1 MASDRSLE
9 FTPTWAVALVCF
21 VFILI
26 SVILEES
33 IHHVGKW
40 LTKRNKKALY
50 EALEKIKSELMLL
63 GFISLLLTVSQ
74 TYVAKICISESLS
87 ETMLPCRK
95 DTSDTKT
102 SSEEK
107 NRKLL
112 SRALF
117 SSQESQRRILAG
129 GSDTSCLDK
138 EMVPLVSQGAMHQ
151 LHIFIFVLAIFQ
163 VLYSIITMGL
173 GRAKMRRWKVWEK
186 ETETIEYQFSYD
198 PSRFRLTHETSF
210 VRLHAHF
217 WNKIPIMIWI
227 ESFFRQFFNSV
238 TKVDYLTLRHGFISA
253 HLAPNSKFNFRKY
266 ISRSLEDD
274 FKVVVGISPPLW
286 VFAVIFL
293 LLNVE
298 GWQAYFW
305 LSFIPLIIV
314 LLVGTK
320 LQVIITKMAVEI
332 QARHAVV
339 KGLPVVKPS
348 NEHFWFGRPQLVLFL
363 IHFVLFVNA
372 FQLANFFWT
381 WYEFGLKSC
390 FHEKFGAIIIRVS
403 IGVAVQFLC
412 SYMTFPLYAL
422 VTQMG
427 SNTKEAIF
435 NEQTANA
442 VKRWHKTAKKKKR
455 QQESGSG
462 GSAEASTQ
470 ISSPVR
476 FLRRFKTT
484 GAFDR
489 KGASERIYY
498 SEHEMSDLEVDASLL
513 NDERSIRSQTTKGKE
528 KKEAT
533 EIVPTERDVDS
544 DPDNT
549 AFSFAKV

>member
-33 IHHVGKW
+33 IHHVG
-40 LTKRNKKALY
+40 
-50 EALEKIKSELMLL
+50 
-63 GFISLLLTVSQ
+63 
-74 TYVAKICISESLS
+74 
-87 ETMLPCRK
+87 
-95 DTSDTKT
+95 
-102 SSEEK
+102 
-107 NRKLL
+107 
-112 SRALF
+112 
-117 SSQESQRRILAG
+117 
-129 GSDTSCLDK
+129 K

-381 WYEFGLKSC
+381 WGKKIDHRKMEAMLLTYLKDQST
-390 FHEKFGAIIIRVS
+390 IL
-403 IGVAVQFLC
+403 VAVQFLC